1 MNKKLLLKAFALLV
15 ALSSNV
21 GASAYD
27 FAASGM
33 YFNIIGTNAVEVTYN
48 DNNASYTSYSGNVD
62 IPSTITYDGTT
73 YNVTRIGNF
82 AFRNSGDLT
91 GVTIPNS
98 ITRIGNF
105 AFYECINLTD
115 VYIPWSVTYL
125 GYDAFGK
132 TGLTGIDIPN
142 SVTYIGSEV
151 CYKCPNLLNVRLS
164 ESITSID
171 MRSFQD
177 CANLRRIIIPDG
189 VTTIYSDAFKGCTNL
204 TEVTLP
210 RSTTTIKSGVFS
222 GCTALTNV
230 TCFAPTPP
238 SLYDN
243 NVFSTETY
251 NNATLNV
258 PSSSYSAYQAAD
270 GWKLFNNV
278 NPLPYDFVVHNLMYV
293 ITSSTTAKCIGSV
306 LRDPT
311 DSWAVED
318 EACGFIITEIA
329 EEAFADCPNITSVK
343 IGANVQKIG
352 SAAFLNCSGLTKIII
367 PDAVTYVGGLAFYGC
382 SSLSSVEIGKN
393 CRFNSTTGYS
403 MNIFKGCTSLTSI
416 TCLSEEPWEFM
427 EPMFDQATY
436 NNATLWV
443 PGGKQDA
450 YRNTNYWNKFSHIRG
465 IYTLD
470 EALNVP
476 GGNIHFYSSDNYPWV
491 VDYDDYEMWAH
502 SGNAGVH
509 NSSSLLFAHVWVEEE
524 GTAVRFQLQTRG
536 EEGTAIYDECRFEID
551 GNMVFSF
558 GTYASDGWAIQ
569 TSTLSPGGHLLTW
582 SYNKDGS
589 VNPEG
594 DYFAIKAVELIPPAA
609 KRGDVNR
616 DGDVSIADVTAL
628 IDYLLSGDD
637 SGINLDAANCN
648 NDSDVSIADVTALID
663 YLLSGNW

>member
-1 MNKKLLLKAFALLV
+1 MNKKLLFKALALLV
-15 ALSSNV
+15 ALSCNV
-21 GASAYD
+21 GANAYD
-27 FAASGM
+27 FAASGL

-48 DNNASYTSYSGNVD
+48 DNNSSYTSYSGNVN

-73 YNVTRIGNF
+73 YNVTRIGNY

-125 GYDAFGK
+125 GFDAFGK

-151 CYKCPNLLNVRLS
+151 CYKCPNLVNVQLS

-177 CANLRRIIIPDG
+177 CTNLRRIIIPDG
-189 VTTIYSDAFKGCTNL
+189 VTTIYSDAFKGCTSL
-204 TEVTLP
+204 TQVTLP
-210 RSTTTIKSGVFS
+210 RSVTTIKSGVFS
-222 GCTALTNV
+222 GCTALTSV

-243 NVFSTETY
+243 NVFSTQAY

-258 PSSSYSAYQAAD
+258 PSSLHSAYQAAD
-270 GWKLFNNV
+270 GWKLFNNI
-278 NPLPYDFVVHNLMYV
+278 NALPYDFVLHNLMYV
-293 ITSSTTAKCIGSV
+293 ITSSTTATCIGSV
-306 LRDPT
+306 LSDPT
-311 DSWAVED
+311 DSWAVAD
-318 EACGFIITEIA
+318 VACGFEVTEIA
-329 EEAFADCPNITSVK
+329 EEAFASCPNITSVK

-352 SAAFLNCSGLTKIII
+352 SAAFLNCTGLTKIII

-393 CRFNSTTGYS
+393 CRFNNTTGYS

-416 TCLSEEPWEFM
+416 TCLSEEPWEFK
-427 EPMFDQATY
+427 EPMFEQTTY
-436 NNATLWV
+436 NNAVLWV
-443 PGGKQDA
+443 PGGKQEA
-450 YRNTNYWNKFSHIRG
+450 YRNTNYWNKFSNIRG

-476 GGNIHFYSSDNYPWV
+476 GGNIHIFSSDNYPWV
-491 VDYDDYEMWAH
+491 VDYNDYEMWAH

-509 NSSSLLFAHVWVEEE
+509 NSSSTLFAYVWVEEE
-524 GTAVRFQLQTRG
+524 GTSVRFQFQTKG
-536 EEGTAIYDECRFEID
+536 EEGSAIYDESRFEID

-558 GTYASDGWAIQ
+558 GTYASEGWAIQ
-569 TSTLSPGGHLLTW
+569 TSTLSPGSHLLTW
-582 SYNKDGS
+582 SYNKDSS

-616 DGDVSIADVTAL
+616 DGNVTIADVTVLIDYLLSGDDTGINLDAANCNDDSTVSIADVTAL
-628 IDYLLSGDD
+628 IDYLLSG
-637 SGINLDAANCN
+637 S
-648 NDSDVSIADVTALID
+648 
-663 YLLSGNW
+663 W